1 MLQRELSVTKRS
13 QAGSSAA
20 GRLRRQGLVPAVLFG
35 RGADSNA
42 LAVDAKAMR
51 ELLHGG
57 HNVVVR
63 LSVED
68 GGEDSPTVMMRE
80 IQRHPLTGALL
91 NVDFQRIS
99 LTEKVQAQVSVTLV
113 GEAPGLKQ
121 GGVLDHVL
129 REVEVE
135 ALPTDLSERIELDVS
150 HLRVGESLHVSDL
163 VAPAGVAILADATDV
178 VVSMFVPRAVEEVAP
193 VAAEVPEGEE
203 APAEAEG
210 EAAEAGEESEES

>member
-1 MLQRELSVTKRS
+1 
-13 QAGSSAA
+13 
-20 GRLRRQGLVPAVLFG
+20 
-35 RGADSNA
+35 
-42 LAVDAKAMR
+42 VDAKAMR

>member
-20 GRLRRQGLVPAVLFG
+20 GRLRRQGLVPAVLYG
-35 RGADSNA
+35 RGVDPIA

-63 LSVED
+63 LSVEN
-68 GGEDSPTVMMRE
+68 GGEEPPTVMMRE

-135 ALPTDLSERIELDVS
+135 ALPTDLSEQIELDVS

-163 VAPAGVAILADATDV
+163 VAPAGVAILANATDV

-203 APAEAEG
+203 APAEAAG
-210 EAAEAGEESEES
+210 EAAEASEATDEG

>member
-13 QAGSSAA
+13 QGGSAA
-20 GRLRRQGLVPAVLFG
+20 ARRLRRQGLVPAVLYG
-35 RGADSNA
+35 RGADAIA
-42 LAVDAKAMR
+42 LAVDAKAIR

-63 LSVED
+63 LSVEG
-68 GGEDSPTVMMRE
+68 GGEEPPTVMMRE

-121 GGVLDHVL
+121 GGLFDHVL

-135 ALPTDLSERIELDVS
+135 ALPTDLPERIELDVS
-150 HLRVGESLHVSDL
+150 NLHVGESLHVSDL
-163 VAPAGVAILADATDV
+163 VAHAGVAILANATDV
-178 VVSMFVPRAVEEVAP
+178 VVSMIVPRAAEEVAP
-193 VAAEVPEGEE
+193 VAAEVAVGEG
-203 APAEAEG
+203 AAAGAEG
-210 EAAEAGEESEES
+210 EAADEGEATDEG